1 MALGG
6 KMMMLKADNIGDET
20 MNRTELQATVETLNN
35 LYERQAEINQA
46 VKNQEQII
54 KDYMDNNNLQHLDL
68 GIAVVHWTQVVSNV
82 FDLKKFRADFGDVT
96 EYMTERLS
104 RRFKVA

>member
-1 MALGG
+1 MV
-6 KMMMLKADNIGDET
+6 LKANKVGDKK
-20 MNRTELQATVETLNN
+20 MNKTELQATVETLNI
-35 LYERQAEINQA
+35 LYQRQAEINQA
-46 VKNQEQII
+46 VKSQEQVI

-82 FDLKKFRADFGDVT
+82 FDLKKFRADFGDVS

>member
-1 MALGG
+1 M
-6 KMMMLKADNIGDET
+6 KVLKANNKGDKI

-82 FDLKKFRADFGDVT
+82 FDLKKFRADFGDIT

>member
-1 MALGG
+1 
-6 KMMMLKADNIGDET
+6 
-20 MNRTELQATVETLNN
+20 
-35 LYERQAEINQA
+35 
-46 VKNQEQII
+46 
-54 KDYMDNNNLQHLDL
+54 MDANNLQHLDL

-82 FDLKKFRADFGDVT
+82 FDLKKFRADFGDVA